1 MLKELFPKAH
11 VRFSSLPLLGAI
23 AEGFAD
29 WSQQQGYEHS
39 CCRNLVRMLARIDA
53 MIRQHGRSTLSE
65 VTREDLL
72 ACRPV
77 NSQDDRNLA
86 GTIHALERYLDANAI
101 FLPPQASPPSR
112 RDALLADYQHFME
125 EVRGLAHSTVSGHLR
140 TVSCFLEQLDY
151 ESAPSHLAE
160 LKPSDVETFITY
172 LGKRHC
178 RGTLQHEAA
187 DLRGFFRFCT
197 ASGLL
202 PPGLDAQIDTP
213 RLYRLEQLPRAVP
226 WESVCALLDSIDRN
240 TQMGMRDYA
249 MLFLIATYGF
259 RACDIRTLLLD
270 DIRWRQGE
278 IWVTQHKTG
287 QPLVLPLTDAAGDA
301 LVQYLRHGRPQAPFR
316 QVFLRVRAPLGPLG
330 LTGVNDAF
338 GGCVK
343 RSGLQLPVT
352 GIHCL
357 RHTYAL
363 HLLRQGTSL
372 KTIGDLLGHRTAEST
387 CVYLR
392 LAFEDLRE
400 VALNLPDGCAVPQT
414 QEGQS

>member
-11 VRFSSLPLLGAI
+11 ARFSSLPLLGAI
-23 AEGFAD
+23 ADDFAD
-29 WSQQQGYEHS
+29 WSQQQGYKRS
-39 CCRNLVRMLARIDA
+39 CCRILMRTLARIDE
-53 MIRQHGRSTLSE
+53 MIRQRGRLTLPE

-72 ACRPV
+72 ACRPT

-86 GTIHALERYLDANAI
+86 GTVRALERYLDVNAL
-101 FLPPQASPPSR
+101 LPPPRPNVPSR
-112 RDALLADYQHFME
+112 SDALLADYRHFME
-125 EVRGLAHSTVSGHLR
+125 AVRGLSHSTVSGHLG
-140 TVSCFLEQLDY
+140 TVSCFLDQLSY
-151 ESAPSHLAE
+151 ESTPSHLAE
-160 LKPSDVETFITY
+160 LRPSDVETFITY
-172 LGKRHC
+172 LGKQHC

-187 DLRGFFRFCT
+187 HLRAFFRFG
-197 ASGLL
+197 AVSGWL
-202 PPGLDAQIDTP
+202 PPGLDAQVDTP
-213 RLYRLEQLPRAVP
+213 RLYRLEQIPRALP
-226 WESVCALLDSIDRN
+226 WESVCALLASIDRN

-259 RACDIRTLLLD
+259 RACDVRTLRLD
-270 DIRWRQGE
+270 DIHWRQGE
-278 IWVTQHKTG
+278 IRVAQHKTG

-301 LVQYLRHGRPQAPFR
+301 LVQYLRNGRPRVPFR
-316 QVFLRVRAPLGPLG
+316 QIFLRVRAPLGPLG

-357 RHTYAL
+357 RHSYAL

-392 LAFEDLRE
+392 LAIEDLRE
-400 VALNLPDGCAVPQT
+400 VALDLPEGCAIPQAS
-414 QEGQS
+414 EGRS

>member
-11 VRFSSLPLLGAI
+11 ARFSSLPLLGSI
-23 AEGFAD
+23 AEDFSD
-29 WSQQQGYEHS
+29 WSQQQGYKPS
-39 CCRNLVRMLARIDA
+39 CCRNLVRMLGRIDA
-53 MIRQHGRSTLSE
+53 MIRQRGRSTLSK

-86 GTIHALERYLDANAI
+86 GTVHALERYLDANAT
-101 FLPPQASPPSR
+101 FPPPQPSPPSR
-112 RDALLADYQHFME
+112 KDALLADYQRFME

-140 TVSCFLEQLDY
+140 TVSCFLDQLGY

-172 LGKRHC
+172 LGKQHC
-178 RGTLQHEAA
+178 RGTLQHEVA
-187 DLRGFFRFCT
+187 DLRGFFRFGA

-213 RLYRLEQLPRAVP
+213 HLYRLEQLPRAVP
-226 WESVCALLDSIDRN
+226 WESVCALLDSIGRN

-301 LVQYLRHGRPQAPFR
+301 LVQYLRNGRPQTPFR

-338 GGCVK
+338 SGCVK
-343 RSGLQLPVT
+343 RSGLQLPAT

-357 RHTYAL
+357 RHAYAL

-392 LAFEDLRE
+392 LAIEDLRE
-400 VALNLPDGCAVPQT
+400 VALDLPDGCAAPQT
-414 QEGQS
+414 SEGQS